1 MTLFAD
7 SIAVFISSPFTDA
20 GISLTLFAG
29 VVFSSDSIFSSFGS
43 VPKNSSILEMVDE
56 SILFFCLSTIHSAF
70 ARASILSTSTSLALL
85 PVDSPL
91 SLFDIRSNS
100 FSDLLSMLSYFAPNR
115 VLRAVFVFTES
126 NESARSPIFMTYASG
141 VFDFSAEGIFLS
153 SIAFPLSSKVF
164 PLIPEST
171 TVATIFFC
179 FSDVS
184 PEFLS
189 DSLSISVDVTV
200 VLSLSSSFSIVF
212 PPSMS
217 VSSSFSED
225 FGGLFSISLLF
236 SFESDGFSSF
246 FNETSLFS
254 LLISVS
260 VSSFLVIFSSFLIFV
275 CSFSV
280 SFVSFLV
287 SFSIVVLTG
296 SSDFDLSSLF
306 SPESTGSLIVLLSSF
321 SVVLVTDT
329 SSFGSVVLDLSA
341 DSCLSLL
348 STCTGTSFS
357 CFTTVA
363 VLNDFSFESFFL
375 SMTSDF
381 FLLALLSSLMIL
393 SALFLDPIFIRSY
406 EGLSLL
412 FTAIYEA
419 SSAES
424 RIFPLL
430 PT

>member
-1 MTLFAD
+1 M
-7 SIAVFISSPFTDA
+7 AVFISSPFTDV

-29 VVFSSDSIFSSFGS
+29 VVFSSDSTFSSFDS
-43 VPKNSSILEMVDE
+43 IPKNSSIIEMVDE

-70 ARASILSTSTSLALL
+70 ANASILSTSTSLALL

-91 SLFDIRSNS
+91 SLFDIMSNS
-100 FSDLLSMLSYFAPNR
+100 FSDLLSMLSYFVPNR
-115 VLRAVFVFTES
+115 VLREVFVFMES
-126 NESARSPIFMTYASG
+126 NDSARSPIFRTYASG
-141 VFDFSAEGIFLS
+141 VFDLSADGISLP
-153 SIAFPLSSKVF
+153 SIAFPLSSKGF

-179 FSDVS
+179 FSDVF
-184 PEFLS
+184 PELLS
-189 DSLSISVDVTV
+189 DSFSISVDVTV
-200 VLSLSSSFSIVF
+200 VLSLSSVFSISF

-225 FGGLFSISLLF
+225 FGGLFSISLLSCF
-236 SFESDGFSSF
+236 KSDVFSSF
-246 FNETSLFS
+246 FNETSLSFLS
-254 LLISVS
+254 NSVS
-260 VSSFLVIFSSFLIFV
+260 FSSFLVIFSSSLKSV

-287 SFSIVVLTG
+287 SFSIVWITG
-296 SSDFDLSSLF
+296 SSCFDLSSAF
-306 SPESTGSLIVLLSSF
+306 SPESSGLLIVLLFSF
-321 SVVLVTDT
+321 SVSLDFEI

-363 VLNDFSFESFFL
+363 VLNDFSFESFLL

-381 FLLALLSSLMIL
+381 FLLALLSSFMIL
-393 SALFLDPIFIRSY
+393 SALFLEPIFIRSY